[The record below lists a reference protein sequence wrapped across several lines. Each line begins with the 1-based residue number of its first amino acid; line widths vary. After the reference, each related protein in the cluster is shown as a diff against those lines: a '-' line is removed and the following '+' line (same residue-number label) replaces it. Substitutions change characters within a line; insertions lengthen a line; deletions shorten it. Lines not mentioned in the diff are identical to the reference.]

1 MANDIT
7 TKKPATMAEYQKFIV
22 NDLMTQ
28 LNADTVR
35 GLVLPKNYVP
45 MNALQSAMLIINQTV
60 DKDKRLALSVC
71 SEDSVKQALLDML
84 QQGLSPSK
92 RQCYF
97 IIFGNKLTM
106 LTSYFGEIA
115 KSKASDP
122 NIKEIYAENVYK
134 GDLFK
139 YNLVHGHK
147 VVSAH
152 EQDPSNIKD
161 ENLLGAYATIVY
173 RDGSEVSEYMT
184 FQQIQNSWARGQT
197 KGQSDAHK
205 LAKSEMTKKTVL
217 RRLCKMVYNTSDDS
231 EILDQKSQ
239 IEQDI
244 DEQENSQTIDITPPT
259 QMIEAQ
265 VAEPEVTSDPVD
277 DLPSADDLGSDEGED
292 FPL

>member
-1 MANDIT
+1 MANDIA

-97 IIFGNKLTM
+97 IIFGNKLTL
-106 LTSYFGEIA
+106 LTSYFGEQA
-115 KSKASDP
+115 KAKAADP

-134 GDLFK
+134 GDSFK
-139 YNLVHGHK
+139 YKLVHGHK
-147 VVSAH
+147 VVTQH
-152 EQDPSNIKD
+152 EQDPSSIDDN
-161 ENLLGAYATIVY
+161 NLLGAYSTIVY

-184 FQQIQNSWARGQT
+184 MQQILNSWSRGQT

-217 RRLCKMVYNTSDDS
+217 RRLCKSVYNTSDDF
-231 EILDQKSQ
+231 EIITQRDQ

-265 VAEPEVTSDPVD
+265 VAEQSTPRDPMD
-277 DLPSADDLGSDEGED
+277 DLPSADDLGNDEGED

>member
-71 SEDSVKQALLDML
+71 TEDSVKQALLDML

-265 VAEPEVTSDPVD
+265 VAEPEATSDPVD